1 MGFTAQL
8 LDDIRAQL
16 APDDAALDEARA
28 RREAVRAAAL
38 SFQGSRH
45 TFASGSLAH
54 WTANCPV
61 HLRDKG
67 LDADCGVILDR
78 RVYPWLGPDSATGE
92 GPNEIVEEMRFH
104 IQEEVARNYPKVES
118 HFPEKRAILLEFHE
132 PLPNGED
139 PTVDL
144 VVGLERVNGLGLWI
158 PNTKNDTWDPSHPQ
172 GHTDLLTGEPKALRV
187 TRARTIRL
195 AKAEN
200 KRVPDPLLCSFN
212 IEALALMFVAPG
224 AGVPQA
230 LVRLWREGAV
240 DLRARLTPDPTRV
253 SAPIKCRD
261 RQAAADRFET
271 AANRLEAALTY
282 DDDERWVR
290 QQLATLLPE
299 FVARSRSEV
308 TKARALAALKGA
320 SPLSVTTGGVLSAGS
335 GLELKNPR
343 SFGTVR

>member
-16 APDDAALDEARA
+16 APDQDSLDEARE

-38 SFQGSRH
+38 SFNGGRH

-54 WTANCPV
+54 GTANCPV

-78 RVYPWLGPDSATGE
+78 RVYPWLGPDSASGE
-92 GPNEIVEEMRFH
+92 GPNDIVEELRFH
-104 IQEEVARNYPKVES
+104 IQNEVARTYPKVEVTTT
-118 HFPEKRAILLEFHE
+118 KRAILLEFHE
-132 PLPNGED
+132 PLASGQD

-144 VVGLERVNGLGLWI
+144 VLGLDRVGAQGLWI
-158 PNTKNDTWDPSHPQ
+158 PNTETNEWDPSDPE
-172 GHTDLLTGEPKALRV
+172 GHTKLLTGEPKRLRV

-200 KRVPDPLLCSFN
+200 KRLPDPLLCSFN

-230 LVRLWREGAV
+230 LVQLWRDGAV
-240 DLRARLTPDPTRV
+240 DLRARLTPDPAGV
-253 SAPIKCRD
+253 SAPIKCPD
-261 RQAAADRFET
+261 RYAAADRFHT
-271 AANRLEAALTY
+271 AASRLEAALAH
-282 DDDERWVR
+282 DDNEGWVR
-290 QQLATLLPE
+290 QQLAALWPE
-299 FVARSRSEV
+299 FVAGDPSEV

-320 SPLSVTTGGVLSAGS
+320 APLSVTTGGVLSAS
-335 GLELKNPR
+335 TGLELKNPR
-343 SFGTVR
+343 SFGTSR